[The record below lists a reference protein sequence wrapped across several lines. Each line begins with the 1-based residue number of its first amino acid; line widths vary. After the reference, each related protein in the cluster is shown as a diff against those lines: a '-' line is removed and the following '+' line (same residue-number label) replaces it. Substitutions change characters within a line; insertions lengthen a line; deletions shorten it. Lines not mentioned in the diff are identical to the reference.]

1 MMADKTISEV
11 LAEAA
16 EEAEAG
22 RDAQAT
28 YVRSKRSARDPSQ
41 VYSLRVPVRRL
52 EELRRLAEDEGVEP
66 SVLMRRWVLERLD
79 EERVTRLEA
88 SPAELVRG
96 KLVQARRLLDEV
108 REAEERL
115 LPKSSTG

>member
-1 MMADKTISEV
+1 MTMDKSIDEV

-16 EEAEAG
+16 EESEAG
-22 RDAQAT
+22 RELPAN
-28 YVRSKRSARDPSQ
+28 YVRSRRSARDPAQ
-41 VYSLRVPVRRL
+41 VYSLRVPVKRL
-52 EELRRLAEDEGVEP
+52 EELRQLADAEGVEP

-79 EERVTRLEA
+79 EEKAGRQDA
-88 SPAELVRG
+88 SPTELLRG

-115 LPKSSTG
+115 LPNTATG